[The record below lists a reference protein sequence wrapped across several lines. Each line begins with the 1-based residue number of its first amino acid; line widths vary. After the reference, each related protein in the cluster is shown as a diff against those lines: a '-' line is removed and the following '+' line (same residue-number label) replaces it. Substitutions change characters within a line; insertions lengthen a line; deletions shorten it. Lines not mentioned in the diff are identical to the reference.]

1 MTESRYLKML
11 LADVALTAAA
21 IVAGFFP
28 SYSAELSAAYKS
40 EPDTWLMSNIWLAA
54 GILGVLVLALLFAL
68 IGLIGMFR
76 FKTWARTLSLYS
88 TLIIYVLR
96 PFLGT
101 LLLSGLQ
108 DALLDASTLLWGAI
122 LAVSYFSPVSAR
134 FGR

>member
-11 LADVALTAAA
+11 FAYVALTAAA

-28 SYSAELSAAYKS
+28 SYSAELSAAYES
-40 EPDTWLMSNIWLAA
+40 EPDTWLMSNIWLAV
-54 GILGVLVLALLFAL
+54 GTLGALVLAWLA
-68 IGLIGMFR
+68 GLIGMFR
-76 FKTWARTLSLYS
+76 FKSWARPLSLYS
-88 TLIIYVLR
+88 TLIIYVLY

-101 LLLSGLQ
+101 SLLSGVEA
-108 DALLDASTLLWGAI
+108 ALFDASTLLWGAI